1 MSGTGFPSGSG
12 LDDPAAF
19 PERKQEGIDDT
30 RQVPAEPTDTQML
43 GRILKRSEAFTRDRS
58 PGSDWHL
65 TMLMAPLH
73 LNLVVGPDR
82 DALLAFGRAV
92 WAAAVQ
98 DHVSQ
103 RRGT

>member
-1 MSGTGFPSGSG
+1 MSGGSADQPAG
-12 LDDPAAF
+12 LYDPAAWAV
-19 PERKQEGIDDT
+19 PVQPGVPDT
-30 RQVPAEPTDTQML
+30 RQAQESFTQ
-43 GRILKRSEAFTRDRS
+43 DRS

-73 LNLVVGPDR
+73 LNLVVGSDR

-92 WAAAVQ
+92 WTAAVQ

-103 RRGT
+103 RRGR